1 MKDLK
6 YFIVLVGLMEYKNL
20 MEDSIQQKE
29 ATM

>member
-6 YFIVLVGLMEYKNL
+6 YFIVLVGLMESKNL